1 MSKSDIKTVKR
12 RGFSFGSFF
21 FGTFLGFLLCIG
33 AIVGIGF
40 LAYNKLNVNFV
51 NSKLKTDINL
61 GTEELNKKTIK
72 EFVASANNMMK
83 NMNTYTLNDLN
94 KDFGVSISDEV
105 MGLNISELKSVPINK
120 ISYKLQDMFKNISAD
135 ELDGVMDLSNMDNI
149 LNKSN
154 TYYYKAADGKLY
166 KDQALTSTV
175 GFEYSV
181 ENDIVTINDQTY
193 EIKEGKV
200 NIGLKYLPLT
210 VAISDFT
217 ANMGDKITLG
227 ELEKDYGVN
236 LPEYFDSVD
245 REVTINELSEE
256 IDKLHLADFLGYS
269 YDDTTGKYYDD
280 KDEDGKNDY
289 GEELSGV
296 IGALADT
303 TISGVSEKI
312 ESLKLSDLFS
322 DEELDKGAL
331 SLIDKDTKIDEIDTA
346 LETAFNSV
354 TFEDLI
360 TAELVTRPA
369 NYDSV
374 KEKYLYG
381 TSVKIKD
388 LTLTEIVTAFVDNI
402 PTSDTPTT

>member
-12 RGFSFGSFF
+12 RRFSFGSFF

-33 AIVGIGF
+33 AIVGLGF

-61 GTEELNKKTIK
+61 GSEELNKKTIK
-72 EFVASANNMMK
+72 EFVASANNMIK

-94 KDFGVSISDEV
+94 KDFGVSISDEI

-120 ISYKLQDMFKNISAD
+120 ISYKLQDMFRNISAE
-135 ELDGVMDLSNMDNI
+135 ELDGIMDLSNMDNI
-149 LNKSN
+149 LNKTN
-154 TYYYKAADGKLY
+154 TYYYKDSDGKIY

-181 ENDIVTINDQTY
+181 DNDIVTINDQTY

-200 NIGLKYLPLT
+200 DIGLKYLPLT

-236 LPEYFDSVD
+236 LPEYFNGVD
-245 REVTINELSEE
+245 RGVTINELSEE
-256 IDKLHLADFLGYS
+256 IDKLHLANFLGYS
-269 YDDTTGKYYDD
+269 YDVTTGEYYDD
-280 KDEDGKNDY
+280 KDEDGKKDH

-303 TISGVSEKI
+303 TISGVSQKI
-312 ESLKLSDLFS
+312 ESLKLSDLFT
-322 DEELDKGAL
+322 DEELNKGAL

-346 LETAFNSV
+346 LETAFNTV

-360 TAELVTRPA
+360 TAELVTKPT

-381 TSVKIKD
+381 SSVKIKD
-388 LTLTEIVTAFVDNI
+388 LTLTQIVTAFVDNI